1 MITEIRNK
9 ITAVGETVTSNFY
22 YQNAPKDQ
30 AYPYCV
36 YAFFGNEIRSDDTQ
50 SEFEDIYFQVS
61 SYQRTDGLTE
71 ALADSIETAFAS
83 ADMSTTNYRCIGFRK
98 LKRVAFPQMEEVKG
112 KRLITEFY
120 IYYEKI

>member
-9 ITAVGETVTSNFY
+9 ITAVGETVTSNFF
-22 YQNAPKDQ
+22 YQNAPKEQ

-36 YAFFGNEIRSDDTQ
+36 YAFFGNELKVADTKT
-50 SEFEDIYFQVS
+50 EFEDIYFQVS
-61 SYQRTDGLTE
+61 SYQRTDGLVE
-71 ALADSIETAFAS
+71 ALADSIESAFES
-83 ADMSTTNYRCIGFRK
+83 ADMDTTNYRCLQIRK
-98 LKRVAFPQMEEVKG
+98 LKRVPFPQEIEVKG